1 MGTACPSREYV
12 LNATHYSELWLGK
25 KGLWVAGGATETM
38 TAKEKLFTSLWLYDT
53 REFQIKQPS
62 KQQKEEKK
70 KKGRKKGREG
80 EGMV

>member
-1 MGTACPSREYV
+1 
-12 LNATHYSELWLGK
+12 
-25 KGLWVAGGATETM
+25 M

-70 KKGRKKGREG
+70 KKEGRKEEKVKVWYKKIFDKHQTSEILK
-80 EGMV
+80 

>member
-1 MGTACPSREYV
+1 
-12 LNATHYSELWLGK
+12 
-25 KGLWVAGGATETM
+25 M